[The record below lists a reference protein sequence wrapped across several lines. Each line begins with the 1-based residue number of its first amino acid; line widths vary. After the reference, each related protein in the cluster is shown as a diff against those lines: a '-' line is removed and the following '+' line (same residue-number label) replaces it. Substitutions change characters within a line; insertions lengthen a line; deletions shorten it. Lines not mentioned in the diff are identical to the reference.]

1 MNLLKIA
8 IFGSLLLSVAACQTT
23 RPVPAG
29 MYHSQQKYLTFGE
42 KKAMVGA
49 MDTNGAYTFGWA
61 WNQSSVESAIESAT
75 TGCVEGRYSSEII
88 GECKVHFIGNTN
100 VRNFSE
106 EDLKLAIAAYE
117 KGEPIVKV
125 ENVE

>member
-8 IFGSLLLSVAACQTT
+8 VFGSLLLSVAACQTT
-23 RPVPAG
+23 RPVPPG

-61 WNQSSVESAIESAT
+61 WNQSSADEAINSAMS
-75 TGCVEGRYSSEII
+75 GCLENKDSYEVL

-106 EDLKLAIAAYE
+106 EELQLAITAYDN
-117 KGEPIVKV
+117 GEPIQKA
-125 ENVE
+125 EK